1 MSNTDRNA
9 KRNRRRKRSGLI
21 EITNGLLTL
30 VVLGLVVLGGAFLYG
45 ASQFYAPAVKVET
58 NFTVERGSS
67 VMTTAKRLEEQGLI
81 PQNQLIPSEWLFWAG
96 AKALRKDDDIKA
108 GVYALKADYSMSDV
122 LKEITEGKPI
132 DFFVNVIPGETSF
145 QVVARLNDPAQN
157 LTGGA
162 VTLPAEGSLLAIR
175 YDFFPGD
182 TRQSV
187 LEAMQQKMQARL
199 AEIWAARDPAID
211 AVIKSPAELV
221 ILASIVE
228 KETGLA
234 SERPQVAAVFI
245 NRLKKG
251 MRLQTD
257 PSVLYGVTG
266 GKEVLSRSP
275 TSKELKAETPYNT
288 YQIAGLPAGPIANP
302 GEDALLAAAHP
313 AATKD
318 LYFVAKSASPADGHL
333 FAETYAQH
341 RKNVTAYR
349 KAAAEAESE
358 SDKEAL
364 EAAEAT
370 AAGEV
375 VTDATTTPQ

>member
-1 MSNTDRNA
+1 MSKPDRQA
-9 KRNRRRKRSGLI
+9 KRTRRRRSGLL
-21 EITNGLLTL
+21 EITNALLSL
-30 VVLGLVVLGGAFLYG
+30 VVLGLVVAGGLFLWG
-45 ASQFYAPAVKVET
+45 AGQFYAPAVKQET

-67 VMTTAKRLEEQGLI
+67 VMTTARRLEEQGLI
-81 PQNQLIPSEWLFWAG
+81 PQDQLLPSEWLFWAG
-96 AKALRKDDDIKA
+96 ARAMRKENDIKA
-108 GVYALKADYSMSDV
+108 GVYVLKSGYSMSDV

-132 DFFVNVIPGETSF
+132 DFFVNVIPGETSY
-145 QVVARLNDPAQN
+145 QVASRLNDPAGN
-157 LTGGA
+157 LTGDPVA
-162 VTLPAEGSLLAIR
+162 LPAEGSLLAIR

-187 LEAMQQKMQARL
+187 LDAMQQKMQARL

-211 AVIKSPAELV
+211 AVIKSPEELV

-257 PSVLYGVTG
+257 PTVLYGVTG
-266 GKEVLSRSP
+266 GKEVLNRSP

-288 YQIAGLPAGPIANP
+288 YQIDGLPAGPIANP

-313 AATKD
+313 APSRD

-358 SDKEAL
+358 SAKEAL

-370 AAGEV
+370 AAGEDV
-375 VTDATTTPQ
+375 PEETTTPQ

>member
-1 MSNTDRNA
+1 MSTPDRKA
-9 KRNRRRKRSGLI
+9 KRTRRRRSGLV
-21 EITNGLLTL
+21 EVTNGLLTL
-30 VVLGLVVLGGAFLYG
+30 VVLGLVAIGGLFIYG
-45 ASQFYAPAVKVET
+45 AGQFYAPAVKVET

-81 PQNQLIPSEWLFWAG
+81 PQDQLIPSEWLFWAG

-108 GVYALKADYSMSDV
+108 GVYVLKANYSMSDV
-122 LKEITEGKPI
+122 LKEITEGKPV
-132 DFFVNVIPGETSF
+132 DFFVNVIPGETSY
-145 QVVARLNDPAQN
+145 QVAARLNDPAGN
-157 LTGGA
+157 LTGDP
-162 VTLPAEGSLLAIR
+162 VTVPAEGSLLAIR

-187 LEAMQQKMQARL
+187 LDAMQQKMDARL
-199 AEIWAARDPAID
+199 AEIWAGRDPAID
-211 AVIKSPAELV
+211 AVIKSPEQLV

-234 SERPQVAAVFI
+234 SERPQVAAVFV

-257 PSVLYGVTG
+257 PTVLYGVTG

-288 YQIAGLPAGPIANP
+288 YQIDGLPVGPIANP

-313 AATKD
+313 AATRD
-318 LYFVAKSASPADGHL
+318 LYFVARSANPADGHL

-341 RKNVTAYR
+341 RKNVTLYR
-349 KAAAEAESE
+349 EAAAEAEAESE
-358 SDKEAL
+358 KEAL

-370 AAGEV
+370 AAGEAV
-375 VTDATTTPQ
+375 PATAPQ